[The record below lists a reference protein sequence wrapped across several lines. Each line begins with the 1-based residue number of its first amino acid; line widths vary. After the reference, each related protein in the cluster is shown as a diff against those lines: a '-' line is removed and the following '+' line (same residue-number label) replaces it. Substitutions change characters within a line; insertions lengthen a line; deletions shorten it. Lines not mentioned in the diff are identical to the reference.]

1 MGRGKCNNAQNEA
14 LDVDDADAVAAAAFA
29 DTVEWA
35 SWVNRCRG
43 KYMLEQLVWDLSILE
58 KKTRTS
64 KRILFRKAL
73 FKELI
78 FT

>member
-35 SWVNRCRG
+35 NWVNRCRG
-43 KYMLEQLVWDLSILE
+43 KYMLEQLVWDLSIL
-58 KKTRTS
+58 
-64 KRILFRKAL
+64 
-73 FKELI
+73 
-78 FT
+78 